1 MFLHFIGSKFRHLH
15 PGNES
20 NVVYYKRA
28 FCACDSCLNF
38 KKRKQKIRKGPLQGH
53 SPKEFKPRWGS
64 LYEDDADDEDEPE
77 QDDDLQGA
85 QDGDA
90 EDSKRGKTDR
100 KPGKGR
106 KSGRKG
112 GAWGAW

>member
-1 MFLHFIGSKFRHLH
+1 MKCKNIEVTGTQDLQDNIQPVACYSWEHFTGT
-15 PGNES
+15 
-20 NVVYYKRA
+20 
-28 FCACDSCLNF
+28 F

-90 EDSKRGKTDR
+90 EDGKRGKTDR

>member
-1 MFLHFIGSKFRHLH
+1 MKCKNIEVTGPKIFRTTSNPLRATL
-15 PGNES
+15 GNILLEPS
-20 NVVYYKRA
+20 RNANKR
-28 FCACDSCLNF
+28 SG
-38 KKRKQKIRKGPLQGH
+38 RGPLQGH

-90 EDSKRGKTDR
+90 EDGKRGKTDR